1 MIYEQVK
8 KLKKRLEEVSKDNDD
23 LLCAVKYLKSKMEQ
37 KDTTSRCATPTVE
50 ARPATPVGRAPPFSN
65 TQSAVSLV
73 GDQLIELR
81 ELREK
86 CTTLEEENVK
96 LQQRSNAEEGQ

>member
-1 MIYEQVK
+1 MFGQVK
-8 KLKKRLEEVSKDNDD
+8 KLKKRLDEVSKDNDD

-37 KDTTSRCATPTVE
+37 KDATSRCATPTVE
-50 ARPATPVGRAPPFSN
+50 ARPPTPVGRAPPFVAS
-65 TQSAVSLV
+65 QSAVALV

-86 CTTLEEENVK
+86 CTALETEK
-96 LQQRSNAEEGQ
+96 MKLLQQSRG